1 MREPRDADA
10 RPFVVAEHPVI
21 ELVGVRKTYGDG
33 SASVEALKGVN
44 FQALPNRMTAI
55 VGPSGSGKSTLL
67 NMTGGLDTPTA
78 GEIRF
83 NGTRLDGMSETERT
97 HFRAANIG
105 FVFQFLNLLPG
116 LTCAQNVM
124 LGGVIVGMAPR
135 MARRRAEELLATV
148 GLGDKTNRL
157 ARELSGGQMQ
167 RVAIARALIN
177 DAPLLL
183 ADEPTG
189 NLDEE
194 TAEEIMALLRD
205 RADDGRAVVLVTHNN
220 ELAARYADEIKT
232 VRGGLIHDGM
242 LSSSQAAAEHQ
253 ADPQPLGAA
262 QTSASPELLTLVEVE
277 IGPLPDAQELLT
289 VQRAVEELAAGGRA
303 SHLLKFD
310 QRRATFS
317 VPVDR
322 RDEVVAGLATRLTGE
337 AGGVHIHEEPGG
349 RIVLDLERL

>member
-1 MREPRDADA
+1 MSDRE
-10 RPFVVAEHPVI
+10 
-21 ELVGVRKTYGDG
+21 L
-33 SASVEALKGVN
+33 SALRG
-44 FQALPNRMTAI
+44 R
-55 VGPSGSGKSTLL
+55 
-67 NMTGGLDTPTA
+67 
-78 GEIRF
+78 R
-83 NGTRLDGMSETERT
+83 
-97 HFRAANIG
+97 IG
-105 FVFQFLNLLPG
+105 FVFQAFNLIDG
-116 LTCAQNVM
+116 LDACDNV
-124 LGGVIVGMAPR
+124 A
-135 MARRRAEELLATV
+135 V
-148 GLGDKTNRL
+148 GLMYAAVPRRERNRRSMQALERVGL
-157 ARELSGGQMQ
+157 ANRAAHRPSRLSGGERQ
-167 RVAIARALIN
+167 RVAIARAIVT
-177 DAPLLL
+177 APALVL